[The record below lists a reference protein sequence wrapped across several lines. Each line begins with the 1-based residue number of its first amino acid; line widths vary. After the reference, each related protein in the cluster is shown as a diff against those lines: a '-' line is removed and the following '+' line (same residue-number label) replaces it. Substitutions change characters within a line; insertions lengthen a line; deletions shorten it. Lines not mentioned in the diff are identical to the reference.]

1 MWMNSEINPPLWDEE
16 GQGELSVTRP
26 SRVWTSDW
34 TPPLS
39 VPRASCADASH
50 WTPAPSLTSSANK
63 LDCLPC
69 LLLSTHFYFLIYLF
83 FNVPSW
89 PRVCEQGEKTV
100 SVQPANQIWLS
111 RCFSPFVVVDFF
123 VIIQCLEIYSGCLR
137 KKSSNGSCGIPPPP
151 PNLPAPTALMPP
163 SLSRQWQ
170 VCVCAHT
177 LVCSSHR
184 NNEPR
189 RR

>member
-89 PRVCEQGEKTV
+89 PRVCEQGEKRCRF
-100 SVQPANQIWLS
+100 SRPIRFGWAAAFPLLLLLIFLS
-111 RCFSPFVVVDFF
+111 LSSALRY
-123 VIIQCLEIYSGCLR
+123 ILAALE
-137 KKSSNGSCGIPPPP
+137 KKEVMGHVGSPPPP
-151 PNLPAPTALMPP
+151 QPPRTHRLNAPLP
-163 SLSRQWQ
+163 
-170 VCVCAHT
+170 V
-177 LVCSSHR
+177 
-184 NNEPR
+184 
-189 RR
+189 

>member
-137 KKSSNGSCGIPPPP
+137 KKSSNGSCGISPPPP
-151 PNLPAPTALMPP
+151 QPPRTHRLNAPLP
-163 SLSRQWQ
+163 
-170 VCVCAHT
+170 V
-177 LVCSSHR
+177 
-184 NNEPR
+184 
-189 RR
+189 

>member
-34 TPPLS
+34 TPPLP
-39 VPRASCADASH
+39 VRRASCADASH
-50 WTPAPSLTSSANK
+50 WTPAPSLTFSANK

-123 VIIQCLEIYSGCLR
+123 VIIQCLEIYSVCLR
-137 KKSSNGSCGIPPPP
+137 KKSSNGSCGIPPTPS
-151 PNLPAPTALMPP
+151 LPAPTALMPP